1 MRMKSLHAASAGTL
15 APRDLMVDVYPHS
28 GGNVIEITAET
39 SPLFDAAIRTAAT
52 ELLAQFALEE
62 CRMVIR
68 ERNALD
74 FVVRARIET
83 ALRRALGG

>member
-1 MRMKSLHAASAGTL
+1 MRSLHAATAGTL
-15 APRDLMVDVYPHS
+15 GPQDLMVEVYPHP

-39 SPLFDAAIRTAAT
+39 SPLFDEAIRTAAS
-52 ELLAQFALEE
+52 ELLSQFELEG